1 MGVKVSADIGRINDY
16 FKKVVGIIN
25 TEMRQTFAYIGEE
38 SIKMVRDRTP
48 DQSWID
54 RTGNLRSSI
63 GYGVY
68 AHGRKEIE
76 STFEIVKQ
84 GTQGPSAGRQL
95 LDELSKQYADTYAL
109 IVVAGMNYADEVEA
123 RDNKDV
129 LASAELAARTKIDSH
144 LKRTQERILKRIES
158 LSI

>member
-1 MGVKVSADIGRINDY
+1 MGVKVNASVSALDAY
-16 FKKVVGIIN
+16 FKQVIEIID
-25 TEMRQTFAYIGEE
+25 TEMRRTFARLGEE
-38 SIKMVRDRTP
+38 CITEARDRSP
-48 DQSWID
+48 EESWID

-76 STFEIVKQ
+76 STFAIVKQ
-84 GTQGPSAGRQL
+84 GSDGPAAGRQL

-109 IVVAGMNYADEVEA
+109 IVVAGMDYADEVEA
-123 RDNKDV
+123 RENKVV
-129 LASAELAARTKIDSH
+129 LASAELKARKKIDGY
-144 LKRTQERILKRIES
+144 LKRTQERIFKRIEK